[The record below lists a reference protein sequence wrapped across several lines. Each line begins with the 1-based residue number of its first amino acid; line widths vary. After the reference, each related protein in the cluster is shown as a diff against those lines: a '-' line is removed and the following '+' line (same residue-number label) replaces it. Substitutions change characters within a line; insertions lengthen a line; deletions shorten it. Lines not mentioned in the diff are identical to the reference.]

1 MLYTYIKL
9 IELGYKTGM
18 NKQIKHYKNKF
29 GKNIKLFVVL
39 YVLINLILPVCIKAD
54 EEDVSIEDYNGKQ
67 IGVLVGPLMEGIANE
82 YFPDSKHLLFNTY
95 PDCITALLT
104 NKIDGYLADEPS
116 LKMVCGEQ
124 PEISYI
130 PKRLTENSYSF
141 AFRKNDPEST
151 ALCNELN
158 EFIRQCWQDGTM
170 KEIDDIWFGNDE
182 ERKVV
187 DTSGLNNNGRII
199 KVATTSTDAPFSYIK
214 DGKNVGYDIDLVT
227 RFCTKMGYG
236 LQIVDVDFA
245 GRIPEV
251 ESGKCDF
258 TTDMNVTP
266 ERKEQ
271 VLFSEPTSYGGIVLA
286 VRSSDLNKSNSE
298 YVKLDD
304 LDGKR
309 IGVTTG
315 SIHGGLVENRL
326 PSADILYFSNVADLS
341 AALKAKQIDAF
352 ACPYSTATFMAYEDD
367 ALILLDEHLKDSEL
381 AFATNKDEKG
391 KKLNDELSKYV
402 QKLKSD
408 GSLNQIHDK
417 WFSNDESQKDI
428 IDYSELPNING
439 SLKIA
444 SDGITFP
451 YTYVREDKVVG
462 LEMDILSG
470 FCKEMGYSMEVQ
482 QMNFDGILAAVQSD
496 KCDIASSCL
505 AITEERKQSVDFTE
519 TYAEDGVVLVVLNE
533 ATTEKTGFIE
543 NLRNS
548 FYKTF
553 LRENRYKLFIDGIL
567 TTMFITIL
575 SIVLGTLLGF
585 VVFMICRNGNVLA
598 NTITKISIWIVQGM
612 PMVVLLMV
620 LYYIIFGS
628 VSINGIA
635 VAVIGFTTAF
645 ASAVYGLIRM
655 AVGTIDSGQYEAAYA
670 LGHSNRET
678 FYRIILP
685 QAIPHVLPAYQSEV
699 IGLLKATA
707 IVGYIAVQDLTK
719 MGDIVR
725 SRTYEAFFPLIA
737 VTIIYFVL
745 EALLSF
751 IMSKII
757 MKADNRKRK
766 PEDILKGVRIHD

>member
-1 MLYTYIKL
+1 
-9 IELGYKTGM
+9 
-18 NKQIKHYKNKF
+18 
-29 GKNIKLFVVL
+29 
-39 YVLINLILPVCIKAD
+39 
-54 EEDVSIEDYNGKQ
+54 
-67 IGVLVGPLMEGIANE
+67 
-82 YFPDSKHLLFNTY
+82 
-95 PDCITALLT
+95 
-104 NKIDGYLADEPS
+104 
-116 LKMVCGEQ
+116 
-124 PEISYI
+124 
-130 PKRLTENSYSF
+130 
-141 AFRKNDPEST
+141 
-151 ALCNELN
+151 
-158 EFIRQCWQDGTM
+158 
-170 KEIDDIWFGNDE
+170 
-182 ERKVV
+182 
-187 DTSGLNNNGRII
+187 
-199 KVATTSTDAPFSYIK
+199 
-214 DGKNVGYDIDLVT
+214 
-227 RFCTKMGYG
+227 
-236 LQIVDVDFA
+236 
-245 GRIPEV
+245 
-251 ESGKCDF
+251 
-258 TTDMNVTP
+258 
-266 ERKEQ
+266 
-271 VLFSEPTSYGGIVLA
+271 
-286 VRSSDLNKSNSE
+286 
-298 YVKLDD
+298 
-304 LDGKR
+304 
-309 IGVTTG
+309 
-315 SIHGGLVENRL
+315 
-326 PSADILYFSNVADLS
+326 
-341 AALKAKQIDAF
+341 
-352 ACPYSTATFMAYEDD
+352 
-367 ALILLDEHLKDSEL
+367 
-381 AFATNKDEKG
+381 
-391 KKLNDELSKYV
+391 
-402 QKLKSD
+402 
-408 GSLNQIHDK
+408 
-417 WFSNDESQKDI
+417 
-428 IDYSELPNING
+428 
-439 SLKIA
+439 
-444 SDGITFP
+444 
-451 YTYVREDKVVG
+451 
-462 LEMDILSG
+462 
-470 FCKEMGYSMEVQ
+470 MEVQ

-585 VVFMICRNGNVLA
+585 VVFMSCRNGNVLA

-635 VAVIGFTTAF
+635 VAVIGFTTTF
-645 ASAVYGLIRM
+645 AAAVYGLIRM

-685 QAIPHVLPAYQSEV
+685 QAIPHVLPAYQGEI

-725 SRTYEAFFPLIA
+725 SRTYEAFYPLIA

-766 PEDILKGVRIHD
+766 PEEILKGVRIHD